1 MLGGV
6 HMDRIGLWR
15 HPLHFINHMSYQR
28 LVNCFVNKALAGRR
42 KKGVGVEN
50 VNSWCDVK
58 TLFSA
63 ESLMVP
69 PSPSAS
75 SCLQS
80 TPLRPILTRHGLVT
94 PAAWTILHW
103 LSCPLSGPEAR
114 VSHPYTAKEKEP
126 DGLSGPKSRGLEMKW
141 SKQCR
146 YWDQKTQRAE
156 LTS

>member
-1 MLGGV
+1 MTGGQYGCSV
-6 HMDRIGLWR
+6 WSIWTAR
-15 HPLHFINHMSYQR
+15 HPLHFINHMFYQR

-69 PSPSAS
+69 PSPSALPPS
-75 SCLQS
+75 LPSQS
-80 TPLRPILTRHGLVT
+80 TPLRPILTSHGLVT

-103 LSCPLSGPEAR
+103 LSCPLSGPEAP
-114 VSHPYTAKEKEP
+114 VLHPY
-126 DGLSGPKSRGLEMKW
+126 G
-141 SKQCR
+141 
-146 YWDQKTQRAE
+146 
-156 LTS
+156 